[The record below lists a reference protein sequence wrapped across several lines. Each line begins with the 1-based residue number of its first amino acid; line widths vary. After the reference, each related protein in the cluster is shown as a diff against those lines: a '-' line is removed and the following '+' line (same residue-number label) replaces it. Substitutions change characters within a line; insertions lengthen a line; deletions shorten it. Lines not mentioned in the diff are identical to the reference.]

1 MNVFLVSFVFHN
13 HVLLKCQPQ
22 ATSSRKWMGSFRNSW
37 LLAFCAWSALGLI
50 FCANLMLLISWMV
63 TGVEGQTPTDVE
75 EHPLLK

>member
-1 MNVFLVSFVFHN
+1 
-13 HVLLKCQPQ
+13 
-22 ATSSRKWMGSFRNSW
+22 MGSFRNSW